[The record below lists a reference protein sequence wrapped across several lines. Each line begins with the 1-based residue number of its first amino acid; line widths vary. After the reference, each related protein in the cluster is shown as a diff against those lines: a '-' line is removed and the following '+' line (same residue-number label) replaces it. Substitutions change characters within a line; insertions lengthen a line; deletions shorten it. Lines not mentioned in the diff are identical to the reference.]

1 MHQRLDLRQRPR
13 RHIPEVDGRRIAV
26 IVQELGQ
33 RQLLY
38 AADRHAVL
46 QHRQL
51 RDAGCLQQ
59 GDGVRRRRVRADRY
73 RRTPLMGRGS

>member
-13 RHIPEVDGRRIAV
+13 HHIADVYGRRIAV
-26 IVQELGQ
+26 IVQEPGQ

-51 RDAGCLQQ
+51 RDPGCLQQ
-59 GDGVRRRRVRADRY
+59 GDGVRGRRGGADRY
-73 RRTPLMGRGS
+73 RRTPL